1 MSQDDYK
8 GRKSREAIP
17 GTRRGRPPGQSAPVT
32 IMTVSLDPSTLALIN
47 EWALKANRTRSGFV
61 RGVMLQYIGRKQA
74 ETKEAIA
81 EAAAKEEE
89 AKELADIR
97 AELEAAD
104 ADPTHGG
111 MFNPD
116 WSTTGAW
123 FCTATKDCASL
134 QYDDGE
140 GPSGRRN
147 VGGWIFCP
155 ACKTQRPD
163 DSLPPAPKEAKGS
176 ETAYEA
182 RVGRVIDELAAE
194 AAEAEDEA

>member
-32 IMTVSLDPSTLALIN
+32 IMTVSLDPSTLSLIN

-61 RGVMLQYIGRKQA
+61 RGVLLQYIGGKQA
-74 ETKEAIA
+74 EAEEADAKAAAETVEAIA
-81 EAAAKEEE
+81 E

-111 MFNPD
+111 LFNPE
-116 WSTTGAW
+116 WSTTDAW
-123 FCTATKDCASL
+123 FCTASKDCASL
-134 QYDDGE
+134 QYDDAK

-155 ACKTQRPD
+155 ACKNKRPD
-163 DSLPPAPKEAKGS
+163 ETLPPMP
-176 ETAYEA
+176 
-182 RVGRVIDELAAE
+182 
-194 AAEAEDEA
+194 AEAEEADDEAV